1 MKIEF
6 DPEKNNKNI
15 IERGLSFEN
24 VRNFDFKTALF
35 EIDDRHDYGE
45 TRIIALG
52 HIEQRLHVLIFT
64 KREAAIRVISLRKA
78 NKKERLR
85 YENKKKYH

>member
-24 VRNFDFKTALF
+24 VKNFDFKTALF
-35 EIDDRHDYGE
+35 EIDNRHDYGE

-52 HIEQRLHVLIFT
+52 YIAERLHVLIFT
-64 KREAAIRVISLRKA
+64 KRESGIRVISLRKA

>member
-15 IERGLSFEN
+15 IERDLSFER
-24 VRNFDFKTALF
+24 VKEFDFNTALF
-35 EIDDRHDYGE
+35 EIDDRRDYGE
-45 TRIIALG
+45 VRIIALG
-52 HIEQRLHVLIFT
+52 YIAERLHVLIFT
-64 KREAAIRVISLRKA
+64 KRESIRVISLRRA